1 MKAKKTKKK
10 PAAPNALPSDKK
22 PVEEH
27 VELEAGTL
35 DPEIAAIQEPKKI
48 SEENRSNW
56 RKLQQTAVRYKKE
69 VEELKKSLHETQLRL
84 EPFLHLESSSDILAT
99 TPPQTI
105 AMLAA
110 TLFKENMSSEA
121 CIQKAREFL
130 QLAAEKPAVDISKP
144 DWSDFDNGAEL
155 SANLSFERQLSL
167 IFPHNKVDIKKK
179 KLKDWLQ
186 SDRSSF
192 LELPDELKHG
202 RFTLQPTPMCVD
214 FIAAGELIAEWEK
227 VGAMPYEIFA
237 NAMQTRDEWWEVQK
251 SIHAESAGAMGGNAK
266 AVNNRKGKQGQVKS
280 KKDKRI
286 GSKISI
292 EDAFANLPPDDI

>member
-1 MKAKKTKKK
+1 MKAAKPKKEKKK
-10 PAAPNALPSDKK
+10 PAAPNPLPSDKK
-22 PVEEH
+22 PVEVH
-27 VELEAGTL
+27 IELETGTL

-48 SEENRSNW
+48 SGENRSNW
-56 RKLQQTAVRYKKE
+56 RKLQETADRYKKE
-69 VEELKKSLHETQLRL
+69 VEELKKSLHETQRRL
-84 EPFLHLESSSDILAT
+84 EPFLHSESSSDILAT

-110 TLFKENMSSEA
+110 TLFRENMSSEA

-167 IFPHNKVDIKKK
+167 IFPHNNLDDKKK

-192 LELPDELKHG
+192 LEMPAELKHG

-251 SIHAESAGAMGGNAK
+251 SIHAKSAGAKGGKAK
-266 AVNNRKGKQGQVKS
+266 AENKRKKQQG
-280 KKDKRI
+280 RT
-286 GSKISI
+286 
-292 EDAFANLPPDDI
+292 L